1 MSKTNLPYDRAAEGP
16 LLKIS
21 RVMEILDCSRSFVYK
36 LIRNSELRQIP
47 LSDKRG
53 MRVTEK
59 SLLRF
64 IRRREAKA
72 RKEVA
77 A

>member
-1 MSKTNLPYDRAAEGP
+1 MSKTNLPYDRAAEGR

-21 RVMEILDCSRSFVYK
+21 RVMARLDCSRSFVYK
-36 LIRNSELRQIP
+36 LIRRGELRQIP
-47 LSDKRG
+47 LGDKRG

-59 SLLRF
+59 SLQRF